1 MEKQELKKY
10 AHNLIS
16 KINYT
21 NKLIIFG
28 LSYCGYTIKAKEF
41 AIKKRISFKYIEI
54 DDKYNIF
61 FKILSVANL
70 LNPSLDI
77 NLNHNTFPIIFY
89 NNKFIGGYDDLIL
102 FSEL

>member
-1 MEKQELKKY
+1 MEKQELRKY
-10 AHNLIS
+10 AQNLIS
-16 KINYT
+16 KINKT

-61 FKILSVANL
+61 FKILTIANK
-70 LNPSLDI
+70 LNPNLDI
-77 NLNHNTFPIIFY
+77 NLNHSTFPIIFY

-102 FSEL
+102 FNEL

>member
-10 AHNLIS
+10 AQNLIS

-70 LNPSLDI
+70 LNPNLDI

-89 NNKFIGGYDDLIL
+89 NNKFIGGYDDLIF

>member
-10 AHNLIS
+10 AQNLIS

-28 LSYCGYTIKAKEF
+28 LSYCGYTTKAKEY

-61 FKILSVANL
+61 FKILSLANL
-70 LNPSLDI
+70 LNPNLDI

-102 FSEL
+102 CSEL

>member
-1 MEKQELKKY
+1 METRELKKY
-10 AHNLIS
+10 AQNLIS
-16 KINYT
+16 KINSS

-41 AIKKRISFKYIEI
+41 AIKKRISLKYIEI

-70 LNPSLDI
+70 LNPNLNI

>member
-10 AHNLIS
+10 AQNLIT
-16 KINYT
+16 KINKT

-61 FKILSVANL
+61 FTILTIANK
-70 LNPSLDI
+70 LNPNLDI
-77 NLNHNTFPIIFY
+77 DLNHSTFPIIFY

-102 FSEL
+102 FNEL

>member
-1 MEKQELKKY
+1 MEKQEIKKY
-10 AHNLIS
+10 AQNLIY

-70 LNPSLDI
+70 LNSNLDI